1 MKKLKSFIN
10 EATFWRINKK
20 DIDKLYISLTS
31 FKSMYENVKN
41 GNDLQIDSLNRIIKN
56 LQDIKKNAKQFNTGT
71 RQVDVPKEYQ

>member
-56 LQDIKKNAKQFNTGT
+56 LQDIKKNAKQFNVGT